1 MRAMSGLSGRRLMM
15 SFRNYGLP
23 GRGQRLAQF
32 AGIGGDNRVRSEAL
46 MQPAGDVSGSARK
59 LLLPDPVR
67 RELVPQHGQLVAHR
81 RHLHAFVRSRNP
93 G

>member
-1 MRAMSGLSGRRLMM
+1 MV
-15 SFRNYGLP
+15 SFRSYGLL

-46 MQPAGDVSGSARK
+46 MPPPRNVSGPARK
-59 LLLPDPVR
+59 LFLPDLVR
-67 RELVPQHGQLVAHR
+67 RELIPQHGQLIAHR
-81 RHLHAFVRSRNP
+81 RHLHAIVGTRNL

>member
-1 MRAMSGLSGRRLMM
+1 VV

-46 MQPAGDVSGSARK
+46 MPPARNVSGPARK
-59 LLLPDPVR
+59 LFLPDPVR
-67 RELVPQHGQLVAHR
+67 RELIPQHGQLIAHR
-81 RHLHAFVRSRNP
+81 RHLQAIVRTRNL